1 MASSEEKFV
10 SYFRRSGYY
19 DSEQKL
25 REFYQSIDDKTLIDQ
40 ILAKHDFTPER
51 HIDQPNIASFKY
63 STNASL
69 GVICF
74 LYVNLTVNVPAF
86 NLQYKGQGGG
96 AILGAGAAA
105 GTLLYNNQSD
115 LSDSCDFNLN
125 AGFGVTNVNFIRNGV
140 TYATFVGGGIGF
152 AGLSGGTGSWGP
164 EG

>member
-1 MASSEEKFV
+1 MASSEENFV

-25 REFYQSIDDKTLIDQ
+25 REFYQSVDDKTLIDQ

-63 STNASL
+63 STYAGL

-74 LYVNLTVNVPAF
+74 LYVNLTLNVPAF
-86 NLQYKGQGGG
+86 DLQYRGQGGG
-96 AILGAGAAA
+96 AILGGGAAA
-105 GTLLYNNQSD
+105 GTLLYNNPSD
-115 LSDSCDFNLN
+115 LSDSSDFNLN
-125 AGFGVTNVNFIRNGV
+125 AGFGVTNVNFIRNGA

>member
-19 DSEQKL
+19 ESEQKL

-63 STNASL
+63 STYASL

-96 AILGAGAAA
+96 AILGG
-105 GTLLYNNQSD
+105 GRCGRHLTL
-115 LSDSCDFNLN
+115 
-125 AGFGVTNVNFIRNGV
+125 
-140 TYATFVGGGIGF
+140 
-152 AGLSGGTGSWGP
+152 
-164 EG
+164 